1 MSPGERDKSKQGWGE
16 EGRARLREGCELLR
30 RRPGGMGWRAQDYGT
45 VQGDTALGRGVC
57 GVLSDESSRKR
68 T

>member
-1 MSPGERDKSKQGWGE
+1 MQHEPRRKGQVQTEVGGH
-16 EGRARLREGCELLR
+16 LREGCELLHR
-30 RRPGGMGWRAQDYGT
+30 SSGGMGGRAQDYGT

-57 GVLSDESSRKR
+57 GVLSDESCRKH